1 MIFPNQSSR
10 CSLTRPPQHLAVTR
24 HTLQHSPSVP
34 GPLQHRS
41 VIKLTSRLP
50 ATMPHLTQHLPMIS
64 LAPWVSATINLTAAQ
79 PPVPI
84 QYRTRHYH
92 VGPFIP
98 GTPAIVQYA
107 LQQPP
112 IILLRPEHPVVM
124 EITLS
129 MQREPSHALS
139 SLGCPQFGDASHN
152 GASDGSGKDISAL
165 PGHPMSIDTNYS
177 SCRNRPLRQTSSV
190 ISHTSSATLVYEPA
204 LVMWIN
210 DASC

>member
-1 MIFPNQSSR
+1 MIFPNQSSS

-34 GPLQHRS
+34 GPLQHPS

-50 ATMPHLTQHLPMIS
+50 ATIPHLLQHLRMIS
-64 LAPWVSATINLTAAQ
+64 LAPWVSSAIKPKAAQ
-79 PPVPI
+79 PPVQI

-92 VGPFIP
+92 IAPFIP

-112 IILLRPEHPVVM
+112 MIILRPEHPVVM
-124 EITLS
+124 EISLS
-129 MQREPSHALS
+129 KQREPGHALS

-152 GASDGSGKDISAL
+152 GASDDGGKDIAAL
-165 PGHPMSIDTNYS
+165 PGHPMSIDAN
-177 SCRNRPLRQTSSV
+177 
-190 ISHTSSATLVYEPA
+190 
-204 LVMWIN
+204 
-210 DASC
+210 